1 MSGWLWFGALNLGT
15 AFEISALINADS
27 SRGDVTKNSATVF
40 DFHAV
45 TDMEISRY
53 PAVNDYFIGYDLGI
67 EVTCGPN
74 HEPVSLERDRSVDFP
89 FDLQVFLPRDF
100 PGKLECRP

>member
-1 MSGWLWFGALNLGT
+1 MSGWLCLVALNLGA
-15 AFEISALINADS
+15 AFKISAFINADS
-27 SRGDVTKNSATVF
+27 SRGDVTENSATVF

-45 TDMEISRY
+45 TDMEISRN
-53 PAVNDYFIGYDLGI
+53 PAVNDYFIGNDLGI

-89 FDLQVFLPRDF
+89 VDVQVFLRRDF